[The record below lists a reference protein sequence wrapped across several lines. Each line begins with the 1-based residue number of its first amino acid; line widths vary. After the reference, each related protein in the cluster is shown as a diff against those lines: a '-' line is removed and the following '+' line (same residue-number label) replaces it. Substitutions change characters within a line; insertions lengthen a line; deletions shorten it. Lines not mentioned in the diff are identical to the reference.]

1 MCVRG
6 SESWAWG
13 WREEGTCSER
23 MVICVEEVME
33 SGHHWPRPPT
43 WTFTTT
49 KHAYFIPWQSHCY
62 KEYDKR
68 RDKSSVT
75 SLGTLLILN
84 KDKSVCTMCCYWGNT
99 SYNNSVDPNNATSCS
114 CWSVIGKK
122 THSFRWNWWN
132 GDKVGFLWSEWA
144 MHLGSADNCPSLWD
158 AWPTRLLMSNP
169 MVSRHHP
176 HTVPILCWDA
186 FLYLKLLFPFLH
198 LKAFS

>member
-1 MCVRG
+1 MCVCVCVRG

-23 MVICVEEVME
+23 MVICAEEVME

-68 RDKSSVT
+68 DKSSVN

-84 KDKSVCTMCCYWGNT
+84 KDRSVCAMCCYWGNT
-99 SYNNSVDPNNATSCS
+99 SSNNSVDPNNATSCS

-122 THSFRWNWWN
+122 THPFGWNWWN
-132 GDKVGFLWSEWA
+132 GVSCDLNGPCTWA
-144 MHLGSADNCPSLWD
+144 GQIIAQVSGMPGPLGC
-158 AWPTRLLMSNP
+158 
-169 MVSRHHP
+169 
-176 HTVPILCWDA
+176 
-186 FLYLKLLFPFLH
+186 
-198 LKAFS
+198 